1 MAEEDGVAV
10 DQVRLDR
17 LGIQPPL
24 HRVGREDHDQICLLA
39 GLEGREDAE
48 PLLLGGG
55 PAL

>member
-17 LGIQPPL
+17 FGIQPTL